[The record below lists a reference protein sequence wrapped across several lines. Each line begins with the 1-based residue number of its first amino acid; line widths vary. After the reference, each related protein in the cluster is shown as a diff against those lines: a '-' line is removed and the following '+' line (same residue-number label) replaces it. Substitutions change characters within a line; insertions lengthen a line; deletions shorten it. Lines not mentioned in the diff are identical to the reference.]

1 MKVPSNRKDRK
12 RLLDVLLHAEKGYK
26 VGLIIRT
33 NGKVEGWL
41 GKDYNDMQKA
51 VGGLIELVYRGENFD
66 VWGNEEGK
74 VLELP
79 INAGIAVLVSE
90 TNTNGL
96 TLRTLLDNPIHGDV
110 LLMGFNDEGESTTC
124 PEDVMEMA
132 KDLSLWKPPSMTFV
146 TIDEDGNMEM
156 DKI

>member
-1 MKVPSNRKDRK
+1 MKAGIVIK
-12 RLLDVLLHAEKGYK
+12 
-26 VGLIIRT
+26 T
-33 NGKVEGWL
+33 NGKVESFVVR
-41 GKDYNDMQKA
+41 DYTDMQRA
-51 VGGLIELVYRGENFD
+51 VDGNIEIVYRGKNFD
-66 VWGNEEGK
+66 VWGNESARI
-74 VLELP
+74 LELP

-124 PEDVMEMA
+124 PPDVIELT

>member
-1 MKVPSNRKDRK
+1 MKAGIVIK
-12 RLLDVLLHAEKGYK
+12 
-26 VGLIIRT
+26 T
-33 NGKVEGWL
+33 NGKVESFVVR
-41 GKDYNDMQKA
+41 DYTDMQRA
-51 VGGLIELVYRGENFD
+51 VDGNFD
-66 VWGNEEGK
+66 VWGNDSARI
-74 VLELP
+74 LELP

-124 PEDVMEMA
+124 PPDVIELT